1 MTQPLEKRNSKKT
14 LGILVA
20 GGPAPGINGI
30 ISAAT
35 IEAVKAGMKVIGIRD
50 GFKWLSLGDKTKIVE
65 LDIHSVS
72 RIHLAGGSI
81 IGTSRENPTK
91 NTEKIKNTFRIIKE
105 LGIGY
110 LLTIGGD
117 GTLSAAS
124 KIEELSNGSLKVVH
138 VPKTID
144 NDLPLPERVC
154 TFGFQTAREVGFNLV
169 KNIME
174 DSKTTGRWYFVITM
188 GRSAGHLALGIS
200 KAAGATLAII
210 GEEFKDEKIKLSAI
224 CDILEGSIIK
234 RLAYGKP
241 YGVAVLSEGLALKL
255 DTTYL
260 NEMEN
265 VERDQSGHVRLS
277 EIDLGRLLKDEVKRR
292 LTKKGLMVTIV
303 DKNIGYE
310 LRCAAPIPFDIE
322 YTRDLGY
329 GAAKF
334 LINEGTGAMVT
345 LVGGKIKPLYFE
357 NLIDPET
364 GFSETRLVNIYTES
378 YEVAR
383 KYMIRL
389 EKDDFLDPEK
399 LEKLAKAA
407 NITTEEFVNKFGYL
421 ADEGV

>member
-1 MTQPLEKRNSKKT
+1 MTQSLSNRDKNKT

-35 IEAVKAGMKVIGIRD
+35 IEAVKAGMKVIGILD
-50 GFKWLSLGDKTKIVE
+50 GFKWLSLGDKTRIVE
-65 LDIHSVS
+65 LDISTVS
-72 RIHLAGGSI
+72 KIHLSGGSI

-91 NTEKIKNTFRIIKE
+91 NREKIENTFRVIKE

-124 KIEELSNGSLKVVH
+124 KIEALSNGSLKVVH

-234 RLAYGKP
+234 RLSYGKP
-241 YGVAVLSEGLALKL
+241 YGVAVLSEGLALKVDANDL
-255 DTTYL
+255 DKTG
-260 NEMEN
+260 N

-277 EIDLGRLLKDEVKRR
+277 EVDFGRLLKHEVKRR
-292 LTKKGLMVTIV
+292 LTERGLAVTIV

-329 GAAKF
+329 GAVKF
-334 LINEGTGAMVT
+334 LINEGTRAMVT
-345 LVGGKIKPLYFE
+345 LVGGQIKPLYFE

-364 GFSETRLVNIYTES
+364 GYSETRLVNIYTES

-389 EKDDFLDPEK
+389 EKDDFSDPEK
-399 LEKLAKAA
+399 TEKLARAA
-407 NITTEEFVNKFGYL
+407 NVTTEEFTNQFGYI
-421 ADEGV
+421 AEEWI

>member
-1 MTQPLEKRNSKKT
+1 MTQTEKQENCDKV

-35 IEAVKAGMKVIGIRD
+35 IEAKNNGMRVIGIID
-50 GFKWLSLGDKTKIVE
+50 GFKWLALGDKTKVMN
-65 LDIHSVS
+65 LDVHTVS
-72 RIHLAGGSI
+72 KIHLTGGSI
-81 IGTSRENPTK
+81 LGTSRDNPTN
-91 NTEKIKNTFRIIKE
+91 NTTKTENVLKVIQE

-124 KIEELSNGSLKVVH
+124 KIEELSNGSLNVVH

-174 DSKTTGRWYFVITM
+174 DAKTTRRWYFIVTM

-200 KAAGATLAII
+200 KAAGTTLAII
-210 GEEFKDEKIKLSAI
+210 SEEFTEEQISLSSI
-224 CDILEGSIIK
+224 CDILSGSIIK
-234 RLAYGKP
+234 RMTNGKT
-241 YGVAVLSEGLALKL
+241 YGVAILSEGLALKL
-255 DTTYL
+255 NQNDL
-260 NEMEN
+260 KGMEN
-265 VERDQSGHVRLS
+265 VEIDESGNVRLA
-277 EIDLGRLLKDEVKRR
+277 EIDLGKILKNEVK
-292 LTKKGLMVTIV
+292 KKLDKFGIEITIV

-329 GAAKF
+329 GAVKF
-334 LINEGTGAMVT
+334 LINNGTRAMVS

-357 NLIDPET
+357 NIIDPET
-364 GFSETRLVNIYTES
+364 LRSEVRLVNIYTES

-389 EKDDFLDPEK
+389 EEKDFKDSEK
-399 LEKLAKAA
+399 CARLAKTA
-407 NITTEEFVNKFGYL
+407 NLSVEEFIKQFSSAG
-421 ADEGV
+421 G

>member
-1 MTQPLEKRNSKKT
+1 MTQTERHEDRDNNV

-20 GGPAPGINGI
+20 GGPAPGINGV

-35 IEAVKAGMKVIGIRD
+35 IEARNNGMRVIGIID
-50 GFKWLSLGDKTKIVE
+50 GFKWMAQGDKTKIMD
-65 LDIHSVS
+65 LDVHTVS
-72 RIHLAGGSI
+72 RIHLTGGSI
-81 IGTSRENPTK
+81 LGTSRDNPTNN
-91 NTEKIKNTFRIIKE
+91 NTKTENVFKVIKE

-124 KIEELSNGSLKVVH
+124 KIEELSKGTLNVVH

-174 DSKTTGRWYFVITM
+174 DAKTTRRWYFIVTM

-200 KAAGATLAII
+200 KAAGTTLAII
-210 GEEFKDEKIKLSAI
+210 SEEFTKDQINLSEI
-224 CDILEGSIIK
+224 SDILAGSIIK
-234 RLAYGKP
+234 RLTNGKT
-241 YGVAVLSEGLALKL
+241 YGVAILSEGLALKL
-255 DTTYL
+255 NQDDL
-260 NEMEN
+260 KGMEN
-265 VERDQSGHVRLS
+265 VEIDESGNVRLAD
-277 EIDLGRLLKDEVKRR
+277 IDLGKILKNEVK
-292 LTKKGLMVTIV
+292 KKLDKSGIDITIV

-329 GAAKF
+329 GAVKF
-334 LINEGTGAMVT
+334 LINNGTRAMVS

-357 NLIDPET
+357 NIIDPET
-364 GFSETRLVNIYTES
+364 QRSEVRLVNIYTES

-389 EKDDFLDPEK
+389 EKKDFENREK
-399 LEKLAKAA
+399 CAKLAVTA
-407 NITTEEFVNKFGYL
+407 NLSVEEFIKQFSSAG
-421 ADEGV
+421 G